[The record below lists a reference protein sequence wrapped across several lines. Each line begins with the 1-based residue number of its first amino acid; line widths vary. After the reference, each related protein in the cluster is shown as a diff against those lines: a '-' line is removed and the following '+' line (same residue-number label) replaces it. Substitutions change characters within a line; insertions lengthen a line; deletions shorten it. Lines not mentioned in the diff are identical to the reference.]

1 MSLHAMN
8 GQTPGIFSFGRSRF
22 VDRYQTKA
30 SPIRKKKIT
39 GTQAAVNGE
48 ILCPFPKAMNKLLR
62 KAIEKNKPMATA
74 APPTIPRRE

>member
-1 MSLHAMN
+1 MN
-8 GQTPGIFSFGRSRF
+8 GQSPGILSLRISRF
-22 VDRYQTKA
+22 VDRCQTKT
-30 SPIRKKKIT
+30 SPIKKKIIT

-62 KAIEKNKPMATA
+62 KTIEKNKPMATA